1 MNYVRTVLDN
11 GLRVLVAPMPEARS
25 VTVSVV
31 VGAGSRY
38 ERRPESGISHFLE
51 HMVFKGSAKR
61 PTAPEISQAVEAL
74 GGILNAF
81 TDKEV
86 TGFWARVPARHYL
99 VALDVIADML
109 RNPMLRETDVVAE
122 RHVILEEI
130 RMNLDTPQD
139 LVHVMMDALLYPN
152 SPLGWETG
160 GRAAVVMKLTAA
172 ALREYMTKVYAPE
185 RIVVA
190 LAGPLDVA
198 EAETA
203 VATQLGDLPK
213 RPGQRFREAPP
224 PGDVHRRL
232 RAKRGE
238 QAHVVIGYRAVSH
251 GHPDKYAL
259 DMLNA
264 VLGEG
269 MSSRLFNELREK
281 LSLAYDVHSYVSN
294 YSDAGML
301 GIYAGVAPQRTAEAH
316 AAAMREVDRL
326 IREPVGSAE
335 LSRVKDFVKGR
346 MELRME
352 DTRGVG
358 MWIAGQELLL
368 GQIRSV
374 EELSAIIDAVT
385 PEDIQR
391 VAATYLRPEL
401 SFTTVVGPQTALA
414 TMTEQPPAPAAA
426 IA

>member
-1 MNYVRTVLDN
+1 MNYVRTVLEN

-38 ERRPESGISHFLE
+38 ERRSESGISHFLE

-61 PTAPEISQAVEAL
+61 PTAPEISQAIESL
-74 GGILNAF
+74 GGIINAF

-86 TGFWARVPARHYL
+86 TGFWARVPARHFL
-99 VALDVIADML
+99 MALDVLADML
-109 RNPMLRETDVVAE
+109 RHPMLRESDVVAE
-122 RHVILEEI
+122 RQIILEEI
-130 RMNLDTPQD
+130 RMNLDAPQD
-139 LVHVMMDALLYPN
+139 LVHVMLDALLFPS
-152 SPLGWETG
+152 SPLGWETA
-160 GRAAVVMKLTAA
+160 GRAAVVMKITAD
-172 ALREYMTKVYAPE
+172 ALRSYMERQYAPE

-190 LAGPLDVA
+190 LAGPLDAA
-198 EAETA
+198 EAEAA
-203 VATQLGDLPK
+203 VAAQFADLARTAP
-213 RPGQRFREAPP
+213 QRYREAPP
-224 PGDVHRRL
+224 SAAVHRRL

-238 QAHVVIGYRAVSH
+238 QAHVVVGYRGVSQA
-251 GHPDKYAL
+251 HPDKHAL

-269 MSSRLFNELREK
+269 MSSRLFLELREK

-294 YSDAGML
+294 YSDAGMV

-316 AAAMREVDRL
+316 AAALREVERL
-326 IREPVGSAE
+326 IREPVGEVE

-346 MELRME
+346 LELRME

-368 GQIRSV
+368 GQIRSI
-374 EELSAIIDAVT
+374 EELSAIIDSIAT
-385 PEDIQR
+385 DDIQR
-391 VAATYLRPEL
+391 VAAAYLRPEL
-401 SFTTVVGPQTALA
+401 AYTTVVGPQTALA
-414 TMTEQPPAPAAA
+414 TMTEPAATPAAA

>member
-1 MNYVRTVLDN
+1 MNYSKTVLDN

-31 VGAGSRY
+31 IGAGSRY

-51 HMVFKGSAKR
+51 HIVFKGSAKR
-61 PTAPEISQAVEAL
+61 PTAPEISQAIEAL
-74 GGILNAF
+74 GGIINAF

-99 VALDVIADML
+99 VALDVLADML
-109 RNPMLRETDVVAE
+109 RNPMLRESDVVAE
-122 RHVILEEI
+122 RQVILEEI
-130 RMNLDTPQD
+130 RMNLDAPQD
-139 LVHVMMDALLYPN
+139 LAHVMMDALLFPS
-152 SPLGWETG
+152 SPLGWETA
-160 GRAAVVMKLTAA
+160 GRVAVVSKISADA
-172 ALREYMTKVYAPE
+172 VRSYMERHYAPQ

-198 EAETA
+198 EAQSA
-203 VATQLGDLPK
+203 VGTQLGDMAR
-213 RPGQRFREAPP
+213 RPPERYREAPSASA
-224 PGDVHRRL
+224 VHRRL

-238 QAHVVIGYRAVSH
+238 QAHVVIAYRGVSH
-251 GHPDKYAL
+251 AHPDKYAI

-269 MSSRLFNELREK
+269 MSSRLFLELREK
-281 LSLAYDVHSYVSN
+281 LSLAYDVHSFVSN
-294 YSDAGML
+294 YSDAGMV
-301 GIYAGVAPQRTAEAH
+301 GIYAGVAPPRAAEAH
-316 AAAMREVDRL
+316 AAALREVDRL
-326 IREPVGSAE
+326 IREPVGEAE
-335 LSRVKDFVKGR
+335 LTRVRDFVKGR

-368 GQIRSV
+368 GRIHSV
-374 EELSAIIDAVT
+374 EELSAIIDGVSAD
-385 PEDIQR
+385 DIQR
-391 VAATYLRPEL
+391 VAQTYLRQEL
-401 SFTTVVGPQTALA
+401 SYTTVVGPQTALA
-414 TMTEQPPAPAAA
+414 TMIEPAPAAA

>member
-1 MNYVRTVLDN
+1 MNYTRTVLEN
-11 GLRVLVAPMPEARS
+11 GLRVLIAPMPEARS
-25 VTVSVV
+25 VTASVV

-38 ERRPESGISHFLE
+38 ERRSESGISHFLE
-51 HMVFKGSAKR
+51 HIVFKGSAKR
-61 PTAPEISQAVEAL
+61 PTAPEISIAVEAL
-74 GGILNAF
+74 GGVLNAF

-99 VALDVIADML
+99 VALDVLADLL
-109 RNPMLRETDVVAE
+109 RKPMLREADVIGE
-122 RHVILEEI
+122 RKVILEEI
-130 RMNLDTPQD
+130 RMNLDAPQD
-139 LVHVMMDALLYPN
+139 LVHVMMDGLLFPN
-152 SPLGWETG
+152 SPLGWETA
-160 GRAAVVMKLTAA
+160 GRAAVVMKITAD
-172 ALREYMTKVYAPE
+172 ALRNYMERHYAPG

-198 EAETA
+198 EAEAA
-203 VATQLGDLPK
+203 VASQFGEMAKKSP
-213 RPGQRFREAPP
+213 PRFREAPASS
-224 PGDVHRRL
+224 GVHRRL

-238 QAHVVIGYRAVSH
+238 QAHILIGYRGVPN

-264 VLGEG
+264 VFGEG
-269 MSSRLFNELREK
+269 MSSRLFLELREK
-281 LSLAYDVHSYVSN
+281 LSLAYDVHSFVSN

-316 AAAMREVDRL
+316 AVAMREVDRL
-326 IREPVGSAE
+326 IGEPVGEVE

-368 GQIRSV
+368 GEIRSL
-374 EELSAIIDAVT
+374 EELAAIIDGIT
-385 PEDIQR
+385 PADIQR
-391 VAATYLRPEL
+391 VASAYLRPEL
-401 SFTTVVGPQTALA
+401 SYTTVVGPQTALA
-414 TMTEQPPAPAAA
+414 TMSEPAAPAAA